1 MRPRGVVLLLALLP
15 ATGCRTAR
23 GPLGPDAASIIE
35 GTAAGSV
42 RVDTTTDPFAV
53 SLGRGHW
60 RTRTDRSDAR
70 DFWTDVS
77 VLDVSSA
84 EADAAN
90 LDERTFAVALRQ
102 LMSSDPDGA
111 SVAFS
116 ALRTNARD
124 SLVRMRS
131 RVGLTMALTWASD
144 WSAIAGM
151 GTDTDSLGWVSA
163 DPLTRHTTV
172 ERWAHAFAG
181 ITPASISVPDQ
192 PTVVPLRRSMTGVP
206 VVRVRIN
213 GHPHE
218 FWLDT
223 GASMTII
230 SADIARDGGVY
241 LAARDTLALGVVGGN
256 IDARAVVIDS
266 ISVGKFVARGV
277 TAALVSPRM
286 LRLDYRL
293 EGGQQIPVHIDG
305 VLGSDLLRRVDLVID
320 ADAGTVSIRKPRRDP
335 HATRNLFWIG
345 FPVVRLVARDGR
357 PLLFGLDTGADSTY
371 VTMNLLRKLPRT
383 PVAARRGAMHGLGE
397 HAERTDWVAQ
407 DLAVSDGEY
416 AIGLDNVPVAPDHH
430 WTFVTFDG
438 MIGSDIALGTRLHL
452 DFENGIFDIRPTA
465 AAKPKPFVR
474 TENSPFQPEP

>member
-1 MRPRGVVLLLALLP
+1 
-15 ATGCRTAR
+15 
-23 GPLGPDAASIIE
+23 
-35 GTAAGSV
+35 
-42 RVDTTTDPFAV
+42 
-53 SLGRGHW
+53 
-60 RTRTDRSDAR
+60 
-70 DFWTDVS
+70 
-77 VLDVSSA
+77 
-84 EADAAN
+84 
-90 LDERTFAVALRQ
+90 
-102 LMSSDPDGA
+102 
-111 SVAFS
+111 VAFR
-116 ALRTNARD
+116 ALRTSARD
-124 SLVRMRS
+124 SIVRSRS

-144 WSAIAGM
+144 WNAIAGM
-151 GTDTDSLGWVSA
+151 GGDADTLSLVGTDA
-163 DPLTRHTTV
+163 ITRHTMV

-181 ITPASISVPDQ
+181 ITPPSITVPDE
-192 PTVVPLRRSMTGVP
+192 PTVVPLRRSVTGVP

-213 GHPHE
+213 GHVHE

-230 SADIARDGGVY
+230 STDVAREGGVY

-266 ISVGKFVARGV
+266 LSVGRFVARGV
-277 TAALVSPRM
+277 TAALVSPSM

-320 ADAGTVSIRKPRRDP
+320 ADAGTVTLRRPRRQA
-335 HATRNLFWIG
+335 HVTRNLFWIG

-383 PVAARRGAMHGLGE
+383 PVAARRGSMHGLGE

-416 AIGLDNVPVAPDHH
+416 AIGLDNVPVAPDRH

-452 DFENGIFDIRPTA
+452 DFENGVFDIRPTA
-465 AAKPKPFVR
+465 AAAPKPFVR
-474 TENSPFQPEP
+474 TENSPFQPKD